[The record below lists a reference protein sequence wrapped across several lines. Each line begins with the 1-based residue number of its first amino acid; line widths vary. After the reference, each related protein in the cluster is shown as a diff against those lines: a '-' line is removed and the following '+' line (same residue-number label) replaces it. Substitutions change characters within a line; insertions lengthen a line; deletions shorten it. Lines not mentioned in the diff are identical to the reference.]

1 MTKLV
6 SPIQTLDEVANDAD
20 DGRVSREV
28 VRAQAARREVL
39 VSFEALE
46 DAFEN
51 NAPEIH
57 SYLHLDTGE
66 VIRIVDGIADP
77 DFHQRVMSDDNYL
90 RVEPVSSREQYR
102 WMEKFIE
109 MVEPGDLKTKLNQ
122 SIDGKGA
129 FRRFKDVLTVFPD
142 DRERWF
148 TFRSER
154 LRENMEGWLVGH
166 RIQAVAKPKYVVP
179 EPDMSVDAERP
190 RARRAG
196 VFDVYRQK
204 LRELVE
210 IVPGRELEHAVAFL
224 EFLRERR
231 RFSTADSSEQELEPA
246 SGETELEAVP
256 VTEAVQRANIELEA
270 KLRGK
275 NLD

>member
-1 MTKLV
+1 MTKMLNPV
-6 SPIQTLDEVANDAD
+6 PVLDAANDAD

-28 VRAQAARREVL
+28 VRAQGAKREVT

-90 RVEPVSSREQYR
+90 RVDPVSSREQYR

-109 MVEPGDLKTKLNQ
+109 MVTEPELKLKLNQ

-129 FRRFKDVLTVFPD
+129 FRRFKDVLTVFPE
-142 DRERWF
+142 DREKWF

-154 LRENMEGWLVGH
+154 LRENMETWLSGH
-166 RIQAVAKPKYVVP
+166 RIQAIAKPKYVAP
-179 EPDMSVDAERP
+179 EPDLTADAERP

-210 IVPGRELEHAVAFL
+210 IVPGRELEHAVAFM

-231 RFSTADSSEQELEPA
+231 RFAGLDSSEQELEPV
-246 SGETELEAVP
+246 SGETELEVSAP
-256 VTEAVQRANIELEA
+256 PTEAVQRANQELEA
-270 KLRGK
+270 RLRGK
-275 NLD
+275 KID